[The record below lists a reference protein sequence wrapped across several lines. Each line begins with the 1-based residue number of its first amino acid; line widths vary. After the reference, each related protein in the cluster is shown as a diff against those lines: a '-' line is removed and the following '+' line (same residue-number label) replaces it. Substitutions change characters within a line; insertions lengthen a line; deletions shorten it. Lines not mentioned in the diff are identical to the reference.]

1 MMDILLKEDMLEKWS
16 LTNARFFN
24 GRKQNLSQLF

>member
-16 LTNARFFN
+16 LTNARFLMAEN
-24 GRKQNLSQLF
+24 KI